1 MKDLLLHKYRFY
13 TLTFTGL
20 LVWMLFFDV
29 NDVWTQIKMYRELGR
44 LEDEKKY
51 YVQKIKEV
59 EKERIE
65 VMGNKKLVEKFA
77 REKYLMKKPQEEI
90 FHGRIFLPISYFPSP
105 RFALFLL
112 LLFSGYNIFSHPP
125 NAPIHGTF

>member
-1 MKDLLLHKYRFY
+1 MKELLLRKYRFY
-13 TLTFTGL
+13 TFTFTGL

-44 LEDEKKY
+44 LEEEKKY

-77 REKYLMKKPQEEI
+77 REKYLMKKPKEEI
-90 FHGRIFLPISYFPSP
+90 FVIVDEDNQPLEK
-105 RFALFLL
+105 
-112 LLFSGYNIFSHPP
+112 
-125 NAPIHGTF
+125 

>member
-1 MKDLLLHKYRFY
+1 MKDLLLRKYRFY
-13 TLTFTGL
+13 TLTLTGL
-20 LVWMLFFDV
+20 VVWMLFFDI
-29 NDVWTQIKMYRELGR
+29 NDVWTQLKMYRELGR

-77 REKYLMKKPQEEI
+77 REKYLMKKPKEEI
-90 FHGRIFLPISYFPSP
+90 FVIVDQDNRPLEK
-105 RFALFLL
+105 
-112 LLFSGYNIFSHPP
+112 
-125 NAPIHGTF
+125 

>member
-1 MKDLLLHKYRFY
+1 MKDFFLHKYRFY
-13 TLTFTGL
+13 TITFAVL
-20 LVWMLFFDV
+20 LAWMLFFDI
-29 NDVWTQIKMYRELGR
+29 NDIWTQIKMYRELGR

-90 FHGRIFLPISYFPSP
+90 FVIVDEDNQPIEK
-105 RFALFLL
+105 
-112 LLFSGYNIFSHPP
+112 
-125 NAPIHGTF
+125 

>member
-1 MKDLLLHKYRFY
+1 MTYTHYIKKGSSKSTIFVPINPTAMKNLLLHKYRFY

-44 LEDEKKY
+44 LEDERKY

-59 EKERIE
+59 EIERIE

-90 FHGRIFLPISYFPSP
+90 FVIVDEDNQPLEK
-105 RFALFLL
+105 
-112 LLFSGYNIFSHPP
+112 
-125 NAPIHGTF
+125 